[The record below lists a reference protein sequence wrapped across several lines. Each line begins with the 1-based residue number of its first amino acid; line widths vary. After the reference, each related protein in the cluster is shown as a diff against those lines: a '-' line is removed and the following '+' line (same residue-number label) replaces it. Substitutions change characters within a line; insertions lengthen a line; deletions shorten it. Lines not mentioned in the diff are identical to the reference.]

1 MQNPGFP
8 ENDLTFESLPQI
20 YVRGDHGKDPQAHGM
35 GLDSKLVILQTNLSN
50 GFKYL
55 KDPEGKKKH
64 WMNIYI

>member
-35 GLDSKLVILQTNLSN
+35 GLDSKLVILQTNGLRKLLMQELT
-50 GFKYL
+50 GFLIVLY
-55 KDPEGKKKH
+55 
-64 WMNIYI
+64 